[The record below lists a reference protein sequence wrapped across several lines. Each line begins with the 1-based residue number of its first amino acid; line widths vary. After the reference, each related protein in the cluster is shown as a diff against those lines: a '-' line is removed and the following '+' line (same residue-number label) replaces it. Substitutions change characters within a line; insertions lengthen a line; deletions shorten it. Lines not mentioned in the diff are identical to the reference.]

1 MIAQNSSILCLCI
14 LLAGCATNKDFEL
27 YVEAQKAISRDATMS
42 EAARVS
48 VLIDMTKS
56 ADNQVKMEAIRAL
69 QEIQRSKTPI
79 VIEPPKKNWFGF

>member
-1 MIAQNSSILCLCI
+1 MKYFILLSI

-27 YVEAQKAISRDATMS
+27 YLEAQKSISRDATVS
-42 EAARVS
+42 EAARIG

-56 ADNQVKMEAIRAL
+56 SDNQVKLEAIRAL

-79 VIEPPKKNWFGF
+79 RIEPPKKNWFGF